1 MAQHNK
7 DGQVAE
13 ETVAE
18 YLKSN
23 GYKILDR
30 NWKTKFCEVD
40 IIARKDGVVHFV
52 EVKFRGGSNQGDG
65 FDYITHAKLRQMGF
79 AAQIWVSQNNYDGEH
94 VLSAAQVNRRLQ
106 VDFLEE
112 V

>member
-40 IIARKDGVVHFV
+40 IIASKNSVVHFV
-52 EVKFRGGSNQGDG
+52 EVKFRSSSAAGDG
-65 FDYITHAKLRQMGF
+65 FDYITYAKQRQMGF
-79 AAQIWVSQNNYDGEH
+79 AAQIWVSQNNYDNEY

-106 VDFLEE
+106 VDFIDEI
-112 V
+112 